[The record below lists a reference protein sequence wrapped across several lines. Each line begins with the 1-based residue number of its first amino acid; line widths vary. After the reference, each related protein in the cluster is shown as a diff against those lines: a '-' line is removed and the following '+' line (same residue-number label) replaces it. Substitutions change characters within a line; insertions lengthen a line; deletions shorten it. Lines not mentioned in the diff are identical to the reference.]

1 MLADNVDVAEKTN
14 IKESV
19 IGSNCKIGEGARL
32 LRCLLMDGVEI
43 GTNVQLTDCILG
55 RRCKIEGGAAKDN
68 DKTILKDCEVQD
80 GQVIEWGT
88 ESKNEKFMRFSVG
101 MGEDGDFGD
110 DEGMDD
116 GGEELEL

>member
-1 MLADNVDVAEKTN
+1 
-14 IKESV
+14 
-19 IGSNCKIGEGARL
+19 
-32 LRCLLMDGVEI
+32 MDGVEI

-110 DEGMDD
+110 DEGVDD